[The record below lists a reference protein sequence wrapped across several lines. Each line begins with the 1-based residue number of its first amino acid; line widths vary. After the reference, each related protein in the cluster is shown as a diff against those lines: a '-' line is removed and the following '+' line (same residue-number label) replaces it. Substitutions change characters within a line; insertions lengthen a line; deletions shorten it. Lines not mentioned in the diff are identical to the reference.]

1 MRSFATTR
9 EPLAPVRQGIH
20 ELAKSFK
27 PTTAVLVAGLV
38 ATADFVTKAAIVEG
52 LAHGRQIELLPS
64 LNIVHVINQGAA
76 FGLLATAGG
85 WQRYLFIVVAILA
98 SILLVQM
105 IRKPATVAAE
115 RFGLAMI
122 LGGAVGNLVDR
133 SIRTGVVDWID
144 VHIAAHHWPAFNI
157 ADIGIVIGAA
167 TIVLS
172 SFHERSRSQQ

>member
-1 MRSFATTR
+1 MSSVSKNHMRKPLT
-9 EPLAPVRQGIH
+9 PLA
-20 ELAKSFK
+20 
-27 PTTAVLVAGLV
+27 AVLFAGLIC
-38 ATADFVTKAAIVEG
+38 AADLGSKALVIKH
-52 LAHGRQIELLPS
+52 LAYGQKIELMPS
-64 LNIVHVINQGAA
+64 LNLVHAVNEGAA

-172 SFHERSRSQQ
+172 SFHERSRSRQ